1 MDKLEDVKWRMI
13 GWFSQLW
20 TQLWTQLRK
29 KPEKKK
35 KRKEKIQYLNG
46 IWTRDL
52 AIPVR
57 CSNQWGHP
65 ADLFHIH
72 LSQTWRRLKRIA
84 IALFEN
90 LLN

>member
-1 MDKLEDVKWRMI
+1 MKSDRMI
-13 GWFSQLW
+13 LAAVNAAVNSIAQEAW
-20 TQLWTQLRK
+20 K
-29 KPEKKK
+29 KKKKK
-35 KRKEKIQYLNG
+35 KRKEKIQYLNW

-57 CSNQWGHP
+57 CSNQWSHR